1 MSASP
6 LVNRNAALLLG
17 GLGFAT
23 VSASIFNALLGIPLE
38 RLLIIAGLM
47 LLTGG
52 ISLIVGYSLYQQRA
66 IRFMRSMHM
75 SLTVNTVLTIVIV
88 FVNVLI
94 IALSMFIT
102 EFDSILIGSLLIF
115 ATILAVTFGWLHSR
129 LLTHELREIA
139 RAADTLGENDDLNAR
154 LPLFGND
161 ELAHLVASFNNMAE
175 RLREADLQKKAT
187 EQLRRDLV
195 AWVSHDLRTPL
206 TSLRAMNEALI
217 DGVVTDAKQAELY
230 LQDMNREITAL
241 GYLIDDMF
249 ELSLLDA
256 GQTKL
261 YMQKAS
267 LRDLL
272 SGVLES
278 MAARAARQQI
288 QFEVIIKDKEIDP
301 VLIAPEKIQRVLQNL
316 LDNAFQH
323 TVVGGG
329 IRVTARRSETHVVVE
344 VFNTDSVVANEDLP
358 FIFDQFYRGDKARRD
373 SEGDRQRH
381 AGLGLAIAKRFI
393 EAHGGQIWA
402 ESQIDYG
409 TTISFSLP
417 RPYPRIGT
425 LDAP

>member
-1 MSASP
+1 
-6 LVNRNAALLLG
+6 
-17 GLGFAT
+17 
-23 VSASIFNALLGIPLE
+23 
-38 RLLIIAGLM
+38 
-47 LLTGG
+47 
-52 ISLIVGYSLYQQRA
+52 
-66 IRFMRSMHM
+66 
-75 SLTVNTVLTIVIV
+75 
-88 FVNVLI
+88 
-94 IALSMFIT
+94 
-102 EFDSILIGSLLIF
+102 
-115 ATILAVTFGWLHSR
+115 
-129 LLTHELREIA
+129 
-139 RAADTLGENDDLNAR
+139 LGENDDLNAR

-217 DGVVTDAKQAELY
+217 DGVVTDPKQAELY

-261 YMQKAS
+261 HMQNAS

-301 VLIAPEKIQRVLQNL
+301 VMIAPEKIQRVLQNL

-323 TVVGGG
+323 TVVGGE
-329 IRVTARRSETHVVVE
+329 IRVTARRSDTHVVVE
-344 VFNTDSVVANEDLP
+344 VFNTDSVIASEDLP

-373 SEGDRQRH
+373 TEGDRQRH

-402 ESQIDYG
+402 ESQIDCG
-409 TTISFSLP
+409 TTICFSLP
-417 RPYPRIGT
+417 RP
-425 LDAP
+425 